1 MDKLGQ
7 IADPDKFEA
16 IPGKGVQAEVQG
28 QEILI
33 GTRKLMNEKLISLGD
48 TETLVCR
55 LEDEGKTAMLMAVD
69 HSLQAIIG
77 CS

>member
-1 MDKLGQ
+1 LDKLGQ